1 MLGLCWPYV
10 GLFGWL
16 GGPEA
21 PPPGQHKVAFL
32 LLYKCLPNLEHVD
45 PVEGPPEG
53 QPRQGLTLWRV
64 PHRVHIKYRFCSF
77 TIAFRTQNTLCRTN
91 VGPFWLMLAFLQDL
105 RPVWE
110 EFCQYV
116 GPDIP
121 IFVGRKCQGFGAP
134 QIWCLTVLMLGLWAM
149 ILATRFILAT
159 QMHRNVLFSR

>member
-1 MLGLCWPYV
+1 MLALGPYV

-21 PPPGQHKVAFL
+21 PPPGQHEVAFL

-91 VGPFWLMLAFLQDL
+91 VGPFWLMLAFFRTSD
-105 RPVWE
+105 R
-110 EFCQYV
+110 
-116 GPDIP
+116 
-121 IFVGRKCQGFGAP
+121 
-134 QIWCLTVLMLGLWAM
+134 VLGISRHYWRVTLPPPANLYQKSKR
-149 ILATRFILAT
+149 LPATRPYEPYVVVAFIVQT
-159 QMHRNVLFSR
+159 

>member
-1 MLGLCWPYV
+1 MQSTTLGGLGRPMLGLCWPYV

-21 PPPGQHKVAFL
+21 PRGASRGSTKAG
-32 LLYKCLPNLEHVD
+32 VD
-45 PVEGPPEG
+45 PVEGPPPG
-53 QPRQGLTLWRV
+53 
-64 PHRVHIKYRFCSF
+64 PHKVSCSF